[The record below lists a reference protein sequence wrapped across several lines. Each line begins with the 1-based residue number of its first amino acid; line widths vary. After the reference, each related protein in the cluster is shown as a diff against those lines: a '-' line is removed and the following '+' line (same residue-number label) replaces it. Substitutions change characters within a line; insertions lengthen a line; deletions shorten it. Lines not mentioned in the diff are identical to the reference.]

1 MLQHLDTFES
11 MLVRSKIESLRT
23 AAKLY
28 HPVEIGNYYVTIL
41 LEDDGCRRT
50 SMCREYTAARSQRD
64 SRQFASVDADQER
77 GTFLNIGIAT
87 IVDVPGIEVQVPSL
101 SDPWRSIWILTS
113 RGEEKFVN
121 EIRGHNS
128 GLVNY
133 GSLFRMKK
141 ENFDNVI
148 FESEKLASGNRGH
161 GSEDSDTAQWGCCS
175 YQHREPLRRIWPLTL
190 FPPSVLEVNS
200 NTKAA

>member
-1 MLQHLDTFES
+1 MKNSSDLVDIPRLPRTSGNGMLQHLDTFES

-23 AAKLY
+23 VAKLY
-28 HPVEIGNYYVTIL
+28 HPVELGNYYVTIL

-64 SRQFASVDADQER
+64 SRQCASVDADQER

-87 IVDVPGIEVQVPSL
+87 IVDVPGNEVQVPSL
-101 SDPWRSIWILTS
+101 SDPWRSIWMLIS

-128 GLVNY
+128 GL
-133 GSLFRMKK
+133 
-141 ENFDNVI
+141 ENGQF
-148 FESEKLASGNRGH
+148 FASHEERKT
-161 GSEDSDTAQWGCCS
+161 SIT
-175 YQHREPLRRIWPLTL
+175 
-190 FPPSVLEVNS
+190 
-200 NTKAA
+200 